1 MSPTTAPTLPI
12 ANAPQL
18 LEQSTLAPPLKVL
31 LVLTVLALL
40 PAIILTTTSFVRT
53 VVVLSFVRQGVGA
66 QSSPP
71 SQVIIGLSLFL
82 TLFTMSPV
90 VDQIKTVAVDPY
102 MNGKMTDIQAFEAG
116 SVPLK
121 RFMLRQTR
129 EADLKL
135 FYDATGTALPQGPD
149 DVPLRLAMPAFV
161 ISELTTAFQMGV
173 IILLPFLIVD
183 LAVASLLMSMGMMMV
198 PPTTISLPLKLLLF
212 VLVDGWN
219 LVAGSILRS
228 YT

>member
-1 MSPTTAPTLPI
+1 MNPI
-12 ANAPQL
+12 TNSALATGGQI
-18 LEQSTLAPPLKVL
+18 LENGNLAPSLKIL
-31 LVLTVLALL
+31 LTLSLLAVL
-40 PAIILTTTSFVRT
+40 PAILLACTSFVRT
-53 VVVLSFVRQGVGA
+53 VVVLSFVRQGIGSM
-66 QSSPP
+66 QSPP

-82 TLFTMSPV
+82 TLFTMAPV
-90 VDQIKTVAVDPY
+90 ADEVKRVALDPY
-102 MNGKMTDIQAFEAG
+102 LAGQINDFQALDQG
-116 SVPLK
+116 SLPLK

-135 FYDATGTALPQGPD
+135 FYDATDTVLPQTVD
-149 DVPLRLAMPAFV
+149 DVPMRLAMPAFIV
-161 ISELTTAFQMGV
+161 SELTTAFHMGV
-173 IILLPFLIVD
+173 IILLPFLVVD

-198 PPTTISLPLKLLLF
+198 PPTTIALPVKLLLF

>member
-1 MSPTTAPTLPI
+1 MDPAD
-12 ANAPQL
+12 L
-18 LEQSTLAPPLKVL
+18 LKTSELAPSLKIL
-31 LVLTVLALL
+31 LVLTLLSLL
-40 PAIILTTTSFVRT
+40 PAILLTTTSFVRT

-66 QSSPP
+66 GQSPP
-71 SQVIIGLSLFL
+71 TQVIMGLSIFL
-82 TLFTMSPV
+82 TVFTMSPV
-90 VDQIKTVAVDPY
+90 AEQIKTAAVDPY
-102 MNGKMTDIQAFEAG
+102 QAGTITDMQALEAG
-116 SVPLK
+116 ALPLK

-135 FYDATGTALPQGPD
+135 FYDATSTPLPQTAD

-173 IILLPFLIVD
+173 IVLLPFLVVD

-198 PPTTISLPLKLLLF
+198 PPSTISLPIKLLLF

-219 LVAGSILRS
+219 LVAGSLLRS

>member
-1 MSPTTAPTLPI
+1 MNPGPAIPALGSVPGLI
-12 ANAPQL
+12 
-18 LEQSTLAPPLKVL
+18 EQGALAPPLKVL
-31 LVLTVLALL
+31 LVLTALALL

-71 SQVIIGLSLFL
+71 SQVVIGLSLFL

-102 MNGKMTDIQAFEAG
+102 MAGKLTDVQAFEAG
-116 SVPLK
+116 SLPLK

-135 FYDATGTALPQGPD
+135 FYDATATALPQGPD
-149 DVPLRLAMPAFV
+149 DVSMRMAMPAFV

>member
-1 MSPTTAPTLPI
+1 M
-12 ANAPQL
+12 NAPAEL
-18 LEQSTLAPPLKVL
+18 LQGTALAPSLKIL
-31 LVLTVLALL
+31 LVLTILGLL
-40 PAIILTTTSFVRT
+40 PAILLTTTSFVRT

-66 QSSPP
+66 GQSPP
-71 SQVIIGLSLFL
+71 TQVIMGLAMFL
-82 TLFTMSPV
+82 TMFTMSPV
-90 VDQIKTVAVDPY
+90 VEQIKSTAVDPY
-102 MNGKMTDIQAFEAG
+102 QAGKISDMQALEVG
-116 SVPLK
+116 SQPLK

-135 FYDATGTALPQGPD
+135 FYDATNAPLPQTPD
-149 DVPLRLAMPAFV
+149 DVPMRLAMPAFV

-173 IILLPFLIVD
+173 VILLPFLVVD

-198 PPTTISLPLKLLLF
+198 PPSTIALPIKLLLF

-219 LVAGSILRS
+219 LVAGSLLRS